1 MTATWPSSAYTFF
14 PLPEASTSVGAQT
27 PSSLDHTHVHL
38 APTHV
43 LLVSSEQRQLLL
55 LLLLL
60 GPLRQLLATLA
71 LVEH

>member
-1 MTATWPSSAYTFF
+1 MTWPSGAYTFF
-14 PLPEASTSVGAQT
+14 PLAEAFTSVGAQI

-55 LLLLL
+55 
-60 GPLRQLLATLA
+60 ATLA